1 MLQRLTAYASA
12 ILVGASLAI
21 ALFSWNFLWPANG
34 LGWRPAGDAAQHII
48 AQRHFLAD
56 TWRWHPLAIGTLG
69 GVNLAF
75 VDGIPA
81 LGLLLKSLA
90 PRPGFHGIGLF
101 YALAWVLQPCAAVF
115 ALRGFG
121 VRKLAP
127 AIVVAV
133 MAASMPAFVMRFGHA
148 ALCGHFVVLLALGF
162 HARLLRDGRWWAAA
176 IPFQVV
182 ALLVHPYLALMSL
195 AVLAA
200 VPLTLLFR
208 REAWFGGAAGAAGA
222 GAAMLG
228 AMAVLDYLGAAGDGG
243 FGQFAMN
250 LLSPAWPRH
259 SLLLGS
265 LAPSYVDATGHG
277 GWEGYNWLGLG
288 LWVAVVSALW
298 LSRGRLPWRRHL
310 GLILALLGCTALALS
325 LRVGLG
331 ERVLLDFQ
339 PVPDFLH
346 QFRAS
351 GRFFWPV
358 AYALLLASAVLLA
371 REGQRG
377 RRLLLLCAALQF
389 LDATPQREALRAWAA
404 EKPPWTIEAD
414 ALRPL
419 LATASRHSVVPAW
432 ACVPK
437 EDWQTRSRILE
448 ILLLA
453 SETPRPVNTMYAA
466 RWREPPACVPPGPL
480 LPGELRLVLP
490 GEDPGAQGCTA
501 IGDLLACRRP
511 SGPGG

>member
-1 MLQRLTAYASA
+1 
-12 ILVGASLAI
+12 
-21 ALFSWNFLWPANG
+21 
-34 LGWRPAGDAAQHII
+34 
-48 AQRHFLAD
+48 
-56 TWRWHPLAIGTLG
+56 
-69 GVNLAF
+69 
-75 VDGIPA
+75 
-81 LGLLLKSLA
+81 
-90 PRPGFHGIGLF
+90 
-101 YALAWVLQPCAAVF
+101 
-115 ALRGFG
+115 
-121 VRKLAP
+121 
-127 AIVVAV
+127 
-133 MAASMPAFVMRFGHA
+133 
-148 ALCGHFVVLLALGF
+148 
-162 HARLLRDGRWWAAA
+162 
-176 IPFQVV
+176 
-182 ALLVHPYLALMSL
+182 
-195 AVLAA
+195 
-200 VPLTLLFR
+200 
-208 REAWFGGAAGAAGA
+208 
-222 GAAMLG
+222 
-228 AMAVLDYLGAAGDGG
+228 
-243 FGQFAMN
+243 
-250 LLSPAWPRH
+250 
-259 SLLLGS
+259 
-265 LAPSYVDATGHG
+265 VDATGHG
-277 GWEGYNWLGLG
+277 GWEVLQLLGLG

-298 LSRGRLPWRRHL
+298 LSRGRRLPWRRHL
-310 GLILALLGCTALALS
+310 GSIILALLGCTALALS

-331 ERVLLDFQ
+331 ERVLASTSMLGAGLLH
-339 PVPDFLH
+339 PVPRF
-346 QFRAS
+346 

-358 AYALLLASAVLLA
+358 AYALLVASGRPAGPRRASAA
-371 REGQRG
+371 AAC
-377 RRLLLLCAALQF
+377 LLLCAALQF

>member
-1 MLQRLTAYASA
+1 MLQRLAVYASA
-12 ILVGASLAI
+12 FVVGASLAT
-21 ALFSWNFLWPANG
+21 ALFSWGFLWTANG
-34 LGWRPAGDAAQHII
+34 QDWRSSGDAAQHII

-56 TWRWHPLAIGTLG
+56 AWRWPPLTIGTLQ

-81 LGLLLKSLA
+81 LALLLKPLA
-90 PRPGFHGIGLF
+90 PAPGFHGIGLF

-121 VRKLAP
+121 VRSLVP
-127 AIVVAV
+127 AVAVAV
-133 MAASMPAFVMRFGHA
+133 MAASMPAFIMRFGHA

-200 VPLTLLFR
+200 VPLTLLLR
-208 REAWFGGAAGAAGA
+208 REAWLGAAAGAAGA
-222 GAAMLG
+222 GAAMFG
-228 AMAVLDYLGAAGDGG
+228 AMALFGYLGATGDGG

-259 SLLLGS
+259 SLLLGW

-288 LWVAVVSALW
+288 LWVAVGSALW

-325 LRVGLG
+325 FRVGLG
-331 ERVLLDFQ
+331 ERLLLDLQ
-339 PVPDFLH
+339 PVPSFLQ

-358 AYALLLASAVLLA
+358 SYALLLASVVLLA
-371 REGQRG
+371 RQGQRG

-404 EKPPWTIEAD
+404 ERPPWTIEAG

-419 LATASRHSVVPAW
+419 LAAASRHSVVPAW
-432 ACVPK
+432 ACVPR
-437 EDWQTRSRILE
+437 EDWQTRTRILE

-466 RWREPPACVPPGPL
+466 RWRDPPACIPPGPL

-490 GEDPGAQGCTA
+490 GQDPRAEGCTA
-501 IGDLLACRRP
+501 IGDLLAC
-511 SGPGG
+511 GTPGG